1 MRQIIGA
8 LLIPL
13 GAIFIY
19 RAILPKEKNPND
31 KYEASH
37 RIQTF
42 SGGAVLNSSWN
53 TDATWLVEN
62 QS

>member
-1 MRQIIGA
+1 MRQLIGA

-13 GAIFIY
+13 GIIFIY
-19 RAILPKEKNPND
+19 RAVLPKEKNPKD

-42 SGGAVLNSSWN
+42 SGGLFLTAAGILMLFGW
-53 TDATWLVEN
+53 
-62 QS
+62 